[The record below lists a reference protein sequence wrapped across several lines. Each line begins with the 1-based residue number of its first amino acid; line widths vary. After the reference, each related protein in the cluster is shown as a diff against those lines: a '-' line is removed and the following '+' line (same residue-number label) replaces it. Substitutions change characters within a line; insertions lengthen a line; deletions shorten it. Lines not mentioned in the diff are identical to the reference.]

1 MPPRPVLERSLID
14 LTDNVLRLASMADQ
28 ALALAMRALVERNA
42 ALAAQ
47 VSANDQQLNRLR
59 YAIEEECYR
68 LLAMQHPNAT
78 DLRHL
83 VGTVSVATNLER
95 IGDHAAGVARLAL
108 RMIDA
113 PPPRPLVDI
122 PQMAVIGREMVR
134 GAVQAFVTH
143 NVPLAEAII
152 RRDEE
157 IGQLQ
162 KRTFREMIDL
172 MTELPYLVERAT
184 FLLWISHNLER
195 VGDRAT
201 NICERA
207 IYVVTGEIR
216 EHSES

>member
-14 LTDNVLRLASMADQ
+14 LTDNVLRLASMVDQ

-83 VGTVSVATNLER
+83 R

>member
-14 LTDNVLRLASMADQ
+14 LSDNVLRLASMVDQ
-28 ALALAMRALVERNA
+28 ALVLAMRALVERNA

-47 VSANDQQLNRLR
+47 VSANDQLLNRLR

-68 LLAMQHPNAT
+68 LLAMQHPNAR

-134 GAVQAFVTH
+134 GAVLAFVTH
-143 NVPLAEAII
+143 DVPLAEAII
-152 RRDEE
+152 LRDSE
-157 IGQLQ
+157 IGSC
-162 KRTFREMIDL
+162 KSAPSAR
-172 MTELPYLVERAT
+172 
-184 FLLWISHNLER
+184 
-195 VGDRAT
+195 
-201 NICERA
+201 
-207 IYVVTGEIR
+207 
-216 EHSES
+216 

>member
-1 MPPRPVLERSLID
+1 MPMRPVLERSLIE
-14 LTDNVLRLASMADQ
+14 LSDNVLRLASMVDQ

-59 YAIEEECYR
+59 YDIEEQCYR
-68 LLAMQHPNAT
+68 LLAMQHPSAT
-78 DLRHL
+78 DLRQL

-108 RMIDA
+108 RMVDA

-134 GAVQAFVTH
+134 GAVQAFVTRD
-143 NVPLAEAII
+143 VRLAESII
-152 RRDEE
+152 QRDVE

-162 KRTFREMIDL
+162 ERAFRELIDL
-172 MTELPYLVERAT
+172 MTETPHVIERAT

-207 IYVVTGEIR
+207 IYVATGEIK
-216 EHSES
+216 EHPDC